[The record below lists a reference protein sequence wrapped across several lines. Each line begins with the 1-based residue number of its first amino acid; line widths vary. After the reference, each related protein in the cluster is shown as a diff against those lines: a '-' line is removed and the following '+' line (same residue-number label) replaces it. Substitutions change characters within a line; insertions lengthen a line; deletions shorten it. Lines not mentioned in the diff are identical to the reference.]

1 MKAFDIKQEVVYA
14 DIDWKNVHQLVQN
27 HKVSFKE
34 LAKYPEVRRDLALL
48 LDESVTFE
56 QLHHTAMQSEK
67 SLLKDMSLFDV
78 YQGKNLPEGKKSYA
92 LSFVL
97 QDEEQTLTD
106 KQIEKVMSKLQQNFE
121 KQLGAELRK

>member
-67 SLLKDMSLFDV
+67 SLLKDMSLFESIKGKT
-78 YQGKNLPEGKKSYA
+78 YQ
-92 LSFVL
+92 
-97 QDEEQTLTD
+97 
-106 KQIEKVMSKLQQNFE
+106 KVKRVM
-121 KQLGAELRK
+121 R